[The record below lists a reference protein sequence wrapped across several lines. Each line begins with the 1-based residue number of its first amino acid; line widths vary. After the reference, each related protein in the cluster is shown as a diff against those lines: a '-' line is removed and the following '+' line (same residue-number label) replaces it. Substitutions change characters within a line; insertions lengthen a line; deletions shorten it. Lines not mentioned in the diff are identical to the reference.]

1 MKKYFENVWY
11 CLSQLFIAL
20 FALIIGTVYNI
31 LLLILFPFYFII
43 SFSWEQESAA
53 RAIERYGDYIVD
65 YLNKS

>member
-31 LLLILFPFYFII
+31 LLLILFPLYFII
-43 SFSWEQESAA
+43 SFSWKQEAAA

-65 YLNKS
+65 YLNK